1 MIICQ
6 LNIITQLI
14 NSFCTHNYYSNLNK
28 SDETKYFNEHTGIAF
43 LFTVTKNRPSKAYI
57 INITPVL
64 IKGLFYFNLWY
75 NMKRRRVKNN
85 LRYKLNSKHFT
96 QTGKKMNT
104 GSKTKKRQSKKFS
117 SNEIIFGSTFALYF
131 LPVCLRFSLSFW
143 KQIIAQHV
151 SHSLSLIN
159 FHFFFF
165 FCLHL
170 SIYKG

>member
-1 MIICQ
+1 MKQ
-6 LNIITQLI
+6 NTSTNIPALLSSSRWPRTVHRRLTLSILP
-14 NSFCTHNYYSNLNK
+14 L
-28 SDETKYFNEHTGIAF
+28 F
-43 LFTVTKNRPSKAYI
+43 LLKVCFILTYDTIWR
-57 INITPVL
+57 
-64 IKGLFYFNLWY
+64 GEEW
-75 NMKRRRVKNN
+75 KNN

-104 GSKTKKRQSKKFS
+104 GSKTKKRQSKKYS
-117 SNEIIFGSTFALYF
+117 SNEIIFSSTFALYF

-151 SHSLSLIN
+151 SHSFSLIN
-159 FHFFFF
+159 FHFFF